1 MNSKLKEQLEEIR
14 NLKEDWFENSF
25 GKKYGK
31 PFSQK
36 TINNTEIILNNF
48 FNHRFDFDISPVP
61 QNNMLIEITGFKNIN
76 SIDIEIFDDTVYL
89 TIFEDLY
96 DNNKVFHHTFKSI
109 NEELF
114 KKISHYFERE

>member
-96 DNNKVFHHTFKSI
+96 DNNKVFHYTFKSV
-109 NEELF
+109 NEELL
-114 KKISHYFERE
+114 KKISHYFEKE